1 MCGFVGEIRFDDI
14 EVKEQDLRS
23 RAALIHHRGPDDEGY
38 YCCGWA
44 GLGFK
49 RLSIL
54 DLSSAGHQPM
64 KTPDGRYVIVFNGE
78 VYNYKELREEIE
90 QSGVSF
96 NSSTDT
102 EVILR
107 AFERWGKDALP
118 RFIGMFAFIILDLQ
132 EQKTYIA
139 RDHLGIKPLYMMR
152 HEGALYVASE
162 VKSFQD
168 IKAFELNEDVLYE
181 QLSFGYVAGENTLFK
196 GVSKLDSGNMIT
208 LDSQGNVTNYQ
219 FYDVAQSLK
228 EKPVSADNN
237 YIQKLLDE
245 SIKAHTISDVGYN
258 IQLSGGVDSSYIT
271 AYLSSIEDRKLDS
284 YSVTID
290 DTLSEEEYQNQVIES
305 YPTKHHS
312 YSYNSHDLADNY
324 IRATWHMEAPNMHLA
339 SPFLMMLCDES
350 VKTSKVI
357 LTGEGADE
365 LLGGYSRF
373 NIPMIQRISYWLYK
387 LKVPASLIPNIPK
400 IRAFKQYLRENPVYT
415 TQRLIGHEKLMRLIS
430 PKLKQDLTYRDQNMS
445 GQKSLENMIF
455 ASHQKCYLQSI
466 LDRQD
471 KISMAASVEARVPF
485 CSPPLFDQIN
495 RISAKDKLENGVTKA
510 VFKKIA
516 QRFFP
521 SEFVYRRKSGFTLP
535 IDEWLREE
543 DGLGRFLDGLSSQ
556 PFTDLTYFNHKQIQI
571 MIKEHKQGVKN
582 WYKELIVLVNFN
594 IWYQI
599 FITRTIEYAPS

>member
-14 EVKEQDLRS
+14 GVKEQDLRS
-23 RAALIHHRGPDDEGY
+23 RASIIHHRGPDDEGY

-64 KTPDGRYVIVFNGE
+64 QTPDGRYVIVFNGE
-78 VYNYKELREEIE
+78 VYNYKELRKELE

-96 NSSTDT
+96 NSGTDT
-102 EVILR
+102 EVVLR
-107 AFERWGKDALP
+107 AFERWGHEALP
-118 RFIGMFAFIILDLQ
+118 RFIGMFAFIILDIK

-162 VKSFQD
+162 VKAFKD
-168 IKAFELNEDVLYE
+168 IKAFELNQDVLYE
-181 QLSFGYVAGENTLFK
+181 QLSFGYVAGTNTLFK
-196 GVSKLDSGNMIT
+196 GISKLDAGNMIT
-208 LDSQGNVTNYQ
+208 LDRDGSVTTYQ

-228 EKPVSADNN
+228 EKPKQADNN
-237 YIQKLLDE
+237 HIQKLLDE
-245 SIKAHTISDVGYN
+245 SIKAHTVSDVGYN

-271 AYLSSIEDRKLDS
+271 AYLTSNEDHVLDS

-290 DTLSEEEYQNQVIES
+290 DTLSEEEYQKQVIEK

-312 YSYNSHDLADNY
+312 YSYNSKDLADNY
-324 IRATWHMEAPNMHLA
+324 IRATWHMDAPNMHLA

-350 VKTSKVI
+350 RKTSKVI

-365 LLGGYSRF
+365 LFGGYSRF

-387 LKVPASLIPNIPK
+387 LKLPASLIPNIPK

-415 TQRLIGHEKLMRLIS
+415 TQRLIAHDRLMAFVS
-430 PKLKQDLTYRDQNMS
+430 PLLKQDLTYRNQSIS
-445 GQKSLENMIF
+445 GQKSLANMIF
-455 ASHQKCYLQSI
+455 AAHQKCYLQSI

-485 CSPPLFDQIN
+485 CSPPLFDEIN
-495 RISAKDKLENGVTKA
+495 RISAKEKLDNSMPKA
-510 VFKKIA
+510 IFKKIA

-535 IDEWLREE
+535 VDEWLREE
-543 DGLGRFLDGLSSQ
+543 DGLGRFLNNLTSA
-556 PFTDLTYFNHKQIQI
+556 PFSDLEFFDHAQIQA
-571 MIKEHKQGVKN
+571 MIKEHKSGSQNRG
-582 WYKELIVLVNFN
+582 KELISLINFD
-594 IWYQI
+594 IWYQL
-599 FITRTIEYAPS
+599 FITRTMEYAPS